1 MPLSLFKLPNV
12 SDNGSV
18 NFHTTILCS
27 YVPLARAARLFFA
40 RSTNHIIACAK
51 VCSARAGRL
60 IFLALS
66 TNHIVNLFSCR
77 SSAVFIKFSL
87 KGRKLGY

>member
-12 SDNGSV
+12 SDNRSV
-18 NFHTTILCS
+18 TFHTTILCS
-27 YVPLARAARLFFA
+27 YVPLARAARLF